1 MSIYKNYL
9 DDSLERLRTVLDDSG
24 TRPIL
29 FIGSG
34 LARRYYGSPNWIGL
48 LEKLIE
54 LNPIISMP
62 LGFFMQN
69 NANDLPKVASSLVE
83 QYQKYGWEHHHD
95 GLFPKELY
103 DHSYAKS
110 IFLKSQVSQ
119 YLDGL
124 MEDFRL
130 EDNLHKEE
138 LLRLRSLKPHAIIT
152 TNYDN
157 LLETIFEDF
166 KVVIGQQVISKK
178 EATNIGHILK
188 IHGSTSH
195 PEEII
200 ISHEDYEQFEDKQKY
215 LIAKLLTYFMEHPII
230 FLGYAVNDTNIRNIL
245 SDISEI
251 VSGGSDEIVNNIWF
265 IEWKKDEI
273 DPDFR
278 PPSDKSID
286 LGAGKTIRV
295 NYIAVNSFEE
305 VYTSLYQD
313 SAMGI
318 DSLRE
323 FQTNIYNIIKSK
335 TITDLEVDYVN
346 VQNITNEETLTKLIG
361 LQERR
366 EEVTTPERVQL
377 LGVGTIADP
386 EQLIAFFPM
395 RISDLANKLGFPFWY
410 PVDQAIKKIKEETN
424 YNIKDSNNIY
434 HIDIGI
440 KQPEHRYSKE
450 ALDLI
455 RKVLNNQNY
464 TVIVDDLATEVAVTR
479 EENN

>member
-83 QYQKYGWEHHHD
+83 QYQKYGWEHHHA

-124 MEDFRL
+124 MKDFRL

-323 FQTNIYNIIKSK
+323 FQTN
-335 TITDLEVDYVN
+335 
-346 VQNITNEETLTKLIG
+346 
-361 LQERR
+361 
-366 EEVTTPERVQL
+366 
-377 LGVGTIADP
+377 
-386 EQLIAFFPM
+386 
-395 RISDLANKLGFPFWY
+395 
-410 PVDQAIKKIKEETN
+410 
-424 YNIKDSNNIY
+424 
-434 HIDIGI
+434 
-440 KQPEHRYSKE
+440 
-450 ALDLI
+450 
-455 RKVLNNQNY
+455 
-464 TVIVDDLATEVAVTR
+464 
-479 EENN
+479 